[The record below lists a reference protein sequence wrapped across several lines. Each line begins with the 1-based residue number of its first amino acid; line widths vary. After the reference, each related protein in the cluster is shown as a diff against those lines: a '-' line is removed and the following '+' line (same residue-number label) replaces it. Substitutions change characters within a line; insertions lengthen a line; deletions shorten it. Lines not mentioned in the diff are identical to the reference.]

1 MATKK
6 ITLNELR
13 SLVKQIIK
21 EENGLIGE
29 GLGDAYLD
37 KLFYN
42 EHPYPNTK
50 EKIITF
56 LNKQKPELSNSEK
69 KYYIDR
75 YLEIVKRN
83 T

>member
-1 MATKK
+1 MVTKK

-21 EENGLIGE
+21 EENVLIYE
-29 GLGDAYLD
+29 GLGDFYLD

-50 EKIITF
+50 EKIIAF
-56 LNKQKPELSNSEK
+56 LNKQKPKMSDSEK

-83 T
+83 K